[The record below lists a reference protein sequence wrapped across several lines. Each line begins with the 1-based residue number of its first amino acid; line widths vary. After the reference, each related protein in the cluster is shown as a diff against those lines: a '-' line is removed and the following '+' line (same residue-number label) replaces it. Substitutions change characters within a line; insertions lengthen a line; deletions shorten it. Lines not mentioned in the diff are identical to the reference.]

1 MLRVTRQVKQPTNV
15 SSVDMVFTQVT
26 PSDGHTIVW
35 TGQSLKTVVW
45 FLIHGY
51 RRISRRKHTYTQG
64 DESSIDIFNTVSGT
78 NYYRALLQ
86 CINVKKL
93 TIDDVTIID

>member
-1 MLRVTRQVKQPTNV
+1 MLKVTRQVKQPTNV

-45 FLIHGY
+45 FIIHG
-51 RRISRRKHTYTQG
+51 RKNITRSKHTYTQG
-64 DESSIDIFNTVSGT
+64 DESNVNIFPKTTST
-78 NYYRALLQ
+78 YQLALLQ

>member
-26 PSDGHTIVW
+26 PSDGNTIVW

-45 FLIHGY
+45 FIIHG
-51 RRISRRKHTYTQG
+51 RPNITRRKHTYTQG
-64 DESSIDIFNTVSGT
+64 DGSSVNIFPHGT
-78 NYYRALLQ
+78 GAYQLALLQ